1 MPRISEGFV
10 PGRHVDVQHNG
21 KPARAM
27 RALDAVQR
35 RGAAVGAT
43 ANALTATSIAPLRSF
58 ADFLT
63 RRQATKVSSTLRR
76 VRRHS
81 LDSRRLRPL
90 ERTHFPL
97 AVPACPS
104 AKGCLRKT
112 EPGDDK
118 TPPDFPLRPASAK
131 RSPSPGDA
139 PTSASGVHPLPGPLR
154 GLLLPDR
161 GIQPDPPAHP
171 YERRAAH
178 RSDRVSRHANSAHA
192 QPSAQAG

>member
-1 MPRISEGFV
+1 
-10 PGRHVDVQHNG
+10 
-21 KPARAM
+21 M

-43 ANALTATSIAPLRSF
+43 ANALTATSIAPLQSF

-63 RRQATKVSSTLRR
+63 RREATKVSGALRR

-81 LDSRRLRPL
+81 WDSRRLRPL

-104 AKGCLRKT
+104 AKDCPRKT
-112 EPGDDK
+112 ESGYDK
-118 TPPDFPLRPASAK
+118 TRPDFPLRPASAK

-139 PTSASGVHPLPGPLR
+139 PTSASGSTPCRVRFAASCPPTGGSNQTRPLAPTSGVPLTGATGYLALR
-154 GLLLPDR
+154 T
-161 GIQPDPPAHP
+161 PPMPNRVLKLAV
-171 YERRAAH
+171 
-178 RSDRVSRHANSAHA
+178 SDA
-192 QPSAQAG
+192 